1 MHARV
6 SRGKGG
12 SIVATA
18 AYNGRC
24 RLVDEQ
30 TGEVFDYRH
39 LGAAEFSGIYA
50 PKDAPAWARDL
61 QQLVNQIERTEK
73 RADAQLGFNLDIALP
88 CEMTLEQNRR
98 LGQDFA
104 REEWQRKG
112 YAVVVD
118 IHRPDPEGDPR
129 NWHMHVWGT
138 LRKIGPDGFARTKG
152 EQQENYRNRHEYV
165 EELRQKWER
174 LANRHLERNG
184 YDARIDMRSLKDQGI
199 DREPE
204 QHRGPTVTAIER
216 ENRASTVV
224 VEINQWRKDI
234 AEERAL
240 LAEDRQLAAAEKQ
253 IEAQIIDLQAKRAER
268 EAREAAKG
276 LVDDIWPMDDQK
288 SRPQDAPEAVQG
300 QYAASA
306 PSAPAETHTRATEPE
321 NAAEAVREWQAHDLK
336 TTEPGIREWQ
346 AHSFDSDEQLGHDE
360 QSFGS
365 RIWGAVAERFA
376 SFINYFR
383 APEPTPTK
391 EQPEPKQD
399 NADLARYFDNDAE
412 RNRLLD
418 QIARDDAER
427 SFAERFGTP
436 PGHDLGP
443 SDDEITKARKIESAT
458 AEPEITDAKAAKLA
472 ALARQRAETE
482 QSIRDREKDP
492 DRGYELDM

>member
-30 TGEVFDYRH
+30 TGEVWDYRH

-50 PKDAPAWARDL
+50 PKGAPEWVNDL

-98 LGQDFA
+98 LGQDFV

-268 EAREAAKG
+268 ETREVAKG
-276 LVDDIWPMDDQK
+276 QVEDIRPLDDQK
-288 SRPQDAPEAVQG
+288 SRPQDAPEAVEG
-300 QYAASA
+300 QYAAAA
-306 PSAPAETHTRATEPE
+306 PSRHQRAPRRRRGRRKASGNGRRTASTAASSSATARNRQPVSAAGYGAQSGSGVQPSSIISARRSH
-321 NAAEAVREWQAHDLK
+321 AAERRAAG
-336 TTEPGIREWQ
+336 TE
-346 AHSFDSDEQLGHDE
+346 A
-360 QSFGS
+360 GS
-365 RIWGAVAERFA
+365 KRRHRALFRNQAERDRILDA
-376 SFINYFR
+376 IRLS
-383 APEPTPTK
+383 
-391 EQPEPKQD
+391 
-399 NADLARYFDNDAE
+399 DAE
-412 RNRLLD
+412 QDVRIRQGL
-418 QIARDDAER
+418 QEG
-427 SFAERFGTP
+427 FAERFGTP
-436 PGHDLGP
+436 PGRDLGP
-443 SDDEITKARKIESAT
+443 SDEEITKARKIESST

-472 ALARQRAETE
+472 ALARQRAEIE
-482 QSIRDREKDP
+482 QSIEKREKEP
-492 DRGYELDM
+492 DRGYDLEM

>member
-30 TGEVFDYRH
+30 TGEVHDYRH
-39 LGAAEFSGIYA
+39 LGATGFSGIYA
-50 PKDAPAWARDL
+50 PKGAPEWANDL

-224 VEINQWRKDI
+224 VEINQWRQDI

-268 EAREAAKG
+268 EAREVAKG
-276 LVDDIWPMDDQK
+276 QVEDIRPLDDQK

-300 QYAASA
+300 QYAAAA
-306 PSAPAETHTRATEPE
+306 PSQDPGQASTRITEPE
-321 NAAEAVREWQAHDLK
+321 NAA
-336 TTEPGIREWQ
+336 G
-346 AHSFDSDEQLGHDE
+346 EQG
-360 QSFGS
+360 FGS
-365 RIWGAVAERFA
+365 RIWGAVREQWE
-376 SFINYFR
+376 SFIGYFR
-383 APEPTPTK
+383 APEPPPTK

-399 NADLARYFDNDAE
+399 QNADIGAYFRNEAERDRILHAIRLSDAE
-412 RNRLLD
+412 QDVRVRQGL
-418 QIARDDAER
+418 QEG
-427 SFAERFGTP
+427 FAERFGTP
-436 PGHDLGP
+436 PGRDLGP
-443 SDDEITKARKIESAT
+443 SDDEIAKARKIESST
-458 AEPEITDAKAAKLA
+458 PEPEITDAKAAKLA
-472 ALARQRAETE
+472 ALARHREEIE
-482 QSIRDREKDP
+482 QSIEKREKEP
-492 DRGYELDM
+492 DRGYERD